1 MTPRSTLGLERDDH
15 LTAWLIVAQ
24 LLWFPLASSTVI
36 NGWIIAHREEG
47 FFEWSAL
54 FVVMMALLG
63 VVFGISSLWLSLSV
77 TSGPRRKLSKP
88 VLKYFATT
96 LLAMTLAWCVHVF
109 GGVCSLYDTPPVAV
123 LLAFFVP
130 TWLLFLMNLPTRAKI
145 RRWLDADDRRE
156 TIEPS

>member
-1 MTPRSTLGLERDDH
+1 MRLHQQTF
-15 LTAWLIVAQ
+15 WLMAAQ
-24 LLWFPLASSTVI
+24 FLWGALVSGTVI

-63 VVFGISSLWLSLSV
+63 VVFGLSSLWVSLSV
-77 TSGPRRKLSKP
+77 ISGPRRKLSKP
-88 VLKYFATT
+88 GLKYLATT

-123 LLAFFVP
+123 VLAFFLP
-130 TWLLFLMNLPTRAKI
+130 TWLLFLMNVPTRAKI
-145 RRWLDADDRRE
+145 SRWLDADDRHE
-156 TIEPS
+156 TIESS